1 MPVVAPVI
9 PRKSSASETAQVSR
23 SLRRPVSEVG
33 TRAFSFRRR
42 AIVQPS
48 TLADPQVRAREM
60 IVQMEHPIMGPV
72 QTLRQPAKFSRSRTE
87 RRHDG

>member
-1 MPVVAPVI
+1 
-9 PRKSSASETAQVSR
+9 
-23 SLRRPVSEVG
+23 
-33 TRAFSFRRR
+33 
-42 AIVQPS
+42 
-48 TLADPQVRAREM
+48 M